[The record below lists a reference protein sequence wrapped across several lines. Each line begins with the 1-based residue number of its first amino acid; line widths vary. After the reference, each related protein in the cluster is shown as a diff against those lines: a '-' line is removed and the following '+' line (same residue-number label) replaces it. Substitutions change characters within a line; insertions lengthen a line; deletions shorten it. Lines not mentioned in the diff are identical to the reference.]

1 MLFAAGCGS
10 GGNQG
15 QGSAAEGS
23 TEAGGDHAQDTTAG
37 GSAAGNSGEEI
48 TVGDT
53 EALVWGDGDYGVV
66 MAHGAIYDAASWK
79 PQAQQIAQNGMVALA
94 VEDTSANNLIAA
106 VDYLKE
112 ERNVQDVALM
122 GASAGA
128 SAALQAAEET
138 SGVPDQLILLS
149 GSGDVSGLES
159 YPKLFVASEGE
170 GLAEEVREMT
180 EEAAGDQNKVL
191 ILPGSAHA
199 QAIFETDQGGKLMQA
214 ILERLQKYR

>member
-128 SAALQAAEET
+128 SAALQAAEE
-138 SGVPDQLILLS
+138 GCFWVRVVPQALCGQRGGGACGRGARDDGRS
-149 GSGDVSGLES
+149 CRR
-159 YPKLFVASEGE
+159 SE
-170 GLAEEVREMT
+170 
-180 EEAAGDQNKVL
+180 
-191 ILPGSAHA
+191 
-199 QAIFETDQGGKLMQA
+199 
-214 ILERLQKYR
+214 